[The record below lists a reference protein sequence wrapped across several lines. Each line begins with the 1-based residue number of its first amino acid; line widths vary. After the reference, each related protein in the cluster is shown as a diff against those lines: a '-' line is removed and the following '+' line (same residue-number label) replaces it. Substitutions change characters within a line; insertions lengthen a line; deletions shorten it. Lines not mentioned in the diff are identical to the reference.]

1 MPAPTNDTPA
11 IGPRL
16 WGALGVGLAAF
27 VAYVLCATPTAY
39 PLDSAEL
46 ATAAFGLGVAHP
58 PGEET
63 TLLLAKLFTL
73 LPLGSVAFKVALS
86 QAAAGALAAVLVF
99 LLVLD
104 VAQTVAFVA
113 ASTDERSRVAVAAT
127 VALAFAYA
135 PGVVIV
141 SDRAEV
147 YAVQTALS
155 LGALWLA
162 LRAQA
167 RSDARPAFVAALLI
181 GLGVGNHSLVA
192 GLVGLGAVTAA
203 LPLLARPR
211 TRARLLALSIAGFA
225 AGMLVHAYLPLR
237 AGALFASTDRG
248 MDNVLWGDART
259 WHGFWWTVSAH
270 TFAEKTAI
278 VHGNATPWDLPFLPV
293 EELGAIFALL
303 APAGAYFLLRRAA
316 SRVAG
321 AALLVGAAGAMAA
334 ALVGGLDPANPDI
347 RGYLGPGIAL
357 LAVLS
362 GIAIAVGTAGLRVKQ
377 LRALLVLSLLVFALA
392 RFPAPSHYPG
402 LRHAGAADHEARV
415 LLGDLPPRAALFT
428 HHFET
433 GFLVGYQR
441 FVEGARPDVAWAH
454 LAFAAG
460 PGYAERASA
469 ARPELGPVIDSAI
482 RHRGLGE
489 QLARLDDTH
498 PVRVE
503 PDAVMPIDTRRALLP
518 AGELWAP
525 ASDHSRST
533 IAPLPA
539 WVFAEAAQ
547 DRQVRGYLAWRNYID
562 AVWSCEQGYFDRAR
576 ERFAQ
581 LERLVPSDER
591 FRVLRANCQEPS
603 PTVSREE

>member
-1 MPAPTNDTPA
+1 VS
-11 IGPRL
+11 
-16 WGALGVGLAAF
+16 GAVAVGLAAF
-27 VAYVLCATPTAY
+27 VAYVFCATPTAY

-63 TLLLAKLFTL
+63 TLLFANLFTF

-104 VAQTVAFVA
+104 AAQTLDFVTKKTNEIA
-113 ASTDERSRVAVAAT
+113 RVAIAAAT
-127 VALAFAYA
+127 AMAFAYA
-135 PGVVIV
+135 PGIVIV

-162 LRAQA
+162 LRAYA
-167 RSDARPAFVAALLI
+167 TTDARPAFLAALLI

-203 LPLLARPR
+203 LPLLVRSGARK
-211 TRARLLALSIAGFA
+211 RLLILSLAAFA
-225 AGMLVHAYLPLR
+225 VGMLVHAYLPLR
-237 AGALFASTDRG
+237 AGALFTAADRG
-248 MDNVLWGDART
+248 LDNVVWGDART
-259 WHGFWWTVSAH
+259 WRGFWWVTSAQ

-278 VHGNATPWDLPFLPV
+278 VHGNASPWDLPFFPI
-293 EELGAIFALL
+293 EELEKIFALL

-316 SRVAG
+316 SRVVG
-321 AALLVGAAGAMAA
+321 TMLLVGAAGSMAA
-334 ALVGGLDPANPDI
+334 ALVGGLDPGNPDI
-347 RGYLGPGIAL
+347 RGYLGPAIAL
-357 LAVLS
+357 VAALS
-362 GIAIAVGTAGLRVKQ
+362 GIAIVVGTAVFRVRQ
-377 LRALLVLSLLVFALA
+377 LRTVLALVFLAFALT
-392 RFPAPSHYPG
+392 RFPTPSHYPG
-402 LRHAGAADHEARV
+402 LRQAHAADNEART
-415 LLGDLPPRAALFT
+415 LLSDLPPRAALFT

-460 PGYAERASA
+460 PGYAERATA
-469 ARPELGPVIDSAI
+469 ARPELGPIMDATL
-482 RHRGLGE
+482 RHAGLAE
-489 QLARLDDTH
+489 AFAKLDATR
-498 PVRVE
+498 PVRIE
-503 PDAVMPIDTRRALLP
+503 PDIVTPPEVRRALGP
-518 AGELWAP
+518 AGDLWALAKSASP
-525 ASDHSRST
+525 AA

-539 WVFAEAAQ
+539 WVLAEAAS

-562 AVWSCEQGYFDRAR
+562 AVWSCDLGFIERAR
-576 ERFAQ
+576 ERFEE
-581 LERLVPSDER
+581 LEKLVPQDER
-591 FRVLRANCQEPS
+591 FHALQAKCH
-603 PTVSREE
+603 